1 MTYTTWLV
9 IIATIG
15 IVLAFLVPLLRK
27 SRISNV
33 QNIDYITQLAIYMSA
48 FVMLLPKDRSASTFL
63 ITLIILLCIPLLAGV
78 QYLIARWRIKRNIG
92 LKAMVTDDERTAN
105 IYLKSA
111 RNALF
116 ANNFVLILVF
126 LIQNTINRDSF
137 IYIAQVSTLVFWAS
151 YIFYYYRKV

>member
-1 MTYTTWLV
+1 
-9 IIATIG
+9 
-15 IVLAFLVPLLRK
+15 
-27 SRISNV
+27 
-33 QNIDYITQLAIYMSA
+33 
-48 FVMLLPKDRSASTFL
+48 
-63 ITLIILLCIPLLAGV
+63 
-78 QYLIARWRIKRNIG
+78 
-92 LKAMVTDDERTAN
+92 MVTEDERTAN